1 MPRKKKHKERGRW
14 TSAKK
19 MEIVL
24 QLLKGESLENLAREN
39 NLTAARISQW
49 REDFLQGGQTALKSR
64 KPDLRDQEIERLR
77 RKVGELTMDVD
88 ILKAFK
94 ELREG
99 KRPPSVGEVEQLSQV
114 LASHNKPVPLA
125 RLTDCLG
132 VARSSVYHAR
142 ALKSRDQTGDWKP
155 QKRGPKTEFSDE
167 ALTLEIRKVIE
178 DSPWTGEGYR
188 KIWARLRHKGIR
200 ASQRR
205 VLRLMRESNLLAPQR
220 ARRNSKSKAHD
231 GTIVTERPDEL
242 WGTDATSTLTVEG
255 NATIFFVIDHCTA
268 ECLGIHAARHGTR
281 FEALEALRQSVKHSF
296 GRFGEN
302 VASEA
307 LGLRHDHGSQF
318 TSHDYQDELKF
329 LGIRSSPAFV
339 GEPECNGVAERFVRT
354 LKEQLLWLERFESV
368 EALRLG
374 LLDFRDR
381 YNREWLIQ
389 RHGHKT
395 PWEKRCEFGGEEK
408 VAA

>member
-1 MPRKKKHKERGRW
+1 M
-14 TSAKK
+14 
-19 MEIVL
+19 
-24 QLLKGESLENLAREN
+24 
-39 NLTAARISQW
+39 SQ
-49 REDFLQGGQTALKSR
+49 K
-64 KPDLRDQEIERLR
+64 
-77 RKVGELTMDVD
+77 
-88 ILKAFK
+88 
-94 ELREG
+94 
-99 KRPPSVGEVEQLSQV
+99 
-114 LASHNKPVPLA
+114 LASRNNPVPLA
-125 RLTDCLG
+125 HLTGCLG

-142 ALKSRDQTGDWKP
+142 ALKKRDQAGDYKP
-155 QKRGPKTEFSDE
+155 KKRGPKTDFSDE

-178 DSPWTGEGYR
+178 ESPWTGEGYR

-205 VLRLMRESNLLAPQR
+205 VLRLMREAKLLAPQR
-220 ARRNSKSKAHD
+220 SVQPGEIKKHD
-231 GTIVTERPDEL
+231 GTIVTQRPDEL
-242 WGTDATSTLTVEG
+242 WGTDATSTLTGEG

-296 GRFGEN
+296 GRFGEG
-302 VASEA
+302 VAKSRQ

-318 TSHDYQDELKF
+318 TSHDYQDELRF

-368 EALRLG
+368 EALREG

-381 YNREWLIQ
+381 YNQEWLIQ

-395 PWEKRCEFGGEEK
+395 PWEKRCEFGCEEK